1 MGELL
6 KVFITY
12 SHEDTDS
19 KDKLRQ
25 CLNVME
31 QQGMIRIWHDNEIL
45 PGDKWDEDIS
55 KNLADSDI
63 LLYLVSASSL
73 ASKNCN
79 KELGEALSEKIK
91 VIPIILEDCDWQNH
105 QLSDVQ
111 ALPDKGKPINEWQ
124 PESKGWQSVVAG
136 LRKVIGKMLT
146 KASDSNLKEILP
158 EWVFQ
163 QGNFLMMLGQSDKAI
178 EAYSHAIEL
187 NPNNAI
193 AYYNR
198 GTAHHSK
205 GELDRAIADYNKAI
219 ELNPE
224 FAEAYNNRGNTCSD
238 KGELDRAIADY
249 NKAIELN
256 PRLELAYYNRGAVH
270 YNKGELD
277 RAIAD
282 YNKAIELKPDYA
294 KAYNN
299 RGNAYHDTGKLDRA
313 IADYNKAIELKPNY
327 TDAYYNRGDTYR
339 DKGELDC
346 AITDYDKAIELNP
359 ELAEAYNNRG
369 NAYRRNG
376 KVDLAIED
384 YNRTIEL
391 RPDDALAY
399 NNRGIA
405 YLIKDELDHAVGD
418 YSKAIELR
426 PDDALAYYNRGI
438 TYVNKGAVDRAIEDY
453 SKALDLKPELA
464 LAYYNRG
471 EAWLRLRKWNKA
483 KTDLIAAK
491 NMDVDII
498 ATFRNDYKTVAAFER
513 RHGFQLPEDIAIM
526 LTQRRRSRFP
536 KTQKGLGQ
544 DIQQDVSHHQDHYS
558 LRENSFRKT
567 EKVLSVEGQPS
578 KSPDVV
584 NLLEKLRNAGT
595 PLGQYVETPSHF
607 GIKTSMDDALV
618 VDRET
623 RDKLIAEHPS
633 SADILKPF
641 LRGRDIRRWQV
652 DAPDLWLIFTHGEI
666 DIDTY
671 PAILKHLKKY
681 RDSLSKR
688 TGKQEWYEL
697 QATSGDSEYF
707 TQPKLVCPNR
717 YNHQTFA
724 VDKDGLYC
732 EDTCYLIQTEETW
745 LCGVLNSSVVKWFY
759 SEMSD
764 QLTAAELRTLSGY
777 MQKIPIPNVTSTQK
791 ELISKIV
798 NYLIYLQ
805 KQPTTNSKDLAHAR
819 DYMML
824 KYFERIIDGLVYE
837 CYLPEAL
844 HQGSKYFFKP
854 LLDEHLPQPDEISGD
869 KMSVFRDIFEHLYER
884 THSVRKNLFFLDS
897 VKPVRIIEGKW

>member
-1 MGELL
+1 MNEPL

-12 SHEDTDS
+12 SHEDTNS
-19 KDKLRQ
+19 KNKLRQ
-25 CLNVME
+25 RLAVME
-31 QQGMIRIWHDNEIL
+31 QQGMITIWHDNEIR
-45 PGDKWDEDIS
+45 PGDKWYEDIS

-63 LLYLVSASSL
+63 LLYLVSTSSL

-79 KELGEALSEKIK
+79 KELGEALSGKIRI
-91 VIPIILEDCDWQNH
+91 IPIILEDCDWQNH

-111 ALPDKGKPINEWQ
+111 ALPDQGKPINEWQ
-124 PESKGWQSVVAG
+124 PESKGWQNVVVG
-136 LRKVIGKMLT
+136 LQKVVEKMRPNI
-146 KASDSNLKEILP
+146 SDDVKETLP

-205 GELDRAIADYNKAI
+205 GDLDRAIADYNKAI

-224 FAEAYNNRGNTCSD
+224 LADAYNNRGNTCSD

-256 PRLELAYYNRGAVH
+256 PKLELAYYNRGAVH
-270 YNKGELD
+270 YN
-277 RAIAD
+277 
-282 YNKAIELKPDYA
+282 
-294 KAYNN
+294 
-299 RGNAYHDTGKLDRA
+299 
-313 IADYNKAIELKPNY
+313 
-327 TDAYYNRGDTYR
+327 
-339 DKGELDC
+339 KGELDC

-359 ELAEAYNNRG
+359 ELADAYNNRG

-376 KVDLAIED
+376 NVDLAIED

-405 YLIKDELDHAVGD
+405 YLIKDELDRAVGD

-513 RHGFQLPEDIAIM
+513 RYGFQLPEDIAIM

-544 DIQQDVSHHQDHYS
+544 DIQQDVSHHQGHYS

-567 EKVLSVEGQPS
+567 KKVLSAEDAE
-578 KSPDVV
+578 DVV
-584 NLLEKLRNAGT
+584 NLREKLRNTGR
-595 PLGQYVETPSHF
+595 PLRKYVNISSHF
-607 GIKTSMDDALV
+607 GIKTGMDDAFV

-623 RDKLIAEHPS
+623 RDKLIAAHPS
-633 SADILKPF
+633 SDDILKPF
-641 LRGRDIRRWQV
+641 LHGRDIRRWQV
-652 DAPDLWLIFTHGEI
+652 NAQDLWLIFAYHGIEI
-666 DIDTY
+666 DAY

-688 TGKQEWYEL
+688 AGKQEWYEL
-697 QATSGDSEYF
+697 QEVPGDSDYF

-732 EDTCYLIQTEETW
+732 GNTCYLIPTEETW
-745 LCGVLNSSVVKWFY
+745 LCGILNSSAAEWFY
-759 SEMSD
+759 SQVSD
-764 QLTAAELRTLSGY
+764 QLTADELRALSGY
-777 MQKIPIPNVTSTQK
+777 MQQIPIPNVTSTQK
-791 ELISKIV
+791 ELIGKTV

-837 CYLPEAL
+837 CYLPDTL
-844 HQGSKYFFKP
+844 HQGDKYFFKP

-869 KMSVFRDIFEHLYER
+869 KMSVFRDIFENLYER
-884 THSVRKNLFFLDS
+884 THPVRKNLFFLDS
-897 VKPVRIIEGKW
+897 VKPIRIIEGKW